1 MTNSKEEFVTAFQSK
16 AIDHENYLQTWIRL
30 GCKEKIPEGIPT
42 EDQLQYQNEKGENAA
57 VYSLKYDQLAL
68 FEKYYCQLI
77 SNDSSSKKYI
87 TIPTYVNPTNGMT
100 ILMYLIQSNTTVWR
114 YGHSRTFF
122 FHNFTEEYFFH
133 RDSLGRTASDYEKLD
148 YQKDKT
154 VTKYLE
160 ELCMIRFNR
169 PMKLIFIDPPPLVCN
184 SNSEEEEK
192 QKNSSVLDAITEGQE
207 GEDEEDE
214 EKGKKETNKTEQKA
228 KIGQKTLFSFKS
240 NKNKTKNKNPSPI
253 FPNDNSDSTNLVRI
267 TPSPFYST
275 YFIERQQ
282 FFLYF
287 ESFQYEKAYQFL
299 CSPSGNYF
307 YEEGLIEFF
316 ENRILF
322 LRTILEEALSYQ
334 QEKKIGDLSIEERE
348 IFKKESFI
356 NKFFCYDRPEL
367 PEVEEEKEEEQEE
380 EKTKT
385 ASDKEKKNNNNNN
398 KKKKKKSKK
407 SLFPKYK
414 TFLSFLL
421 KHHLFSL
428 VVPLIDSNAI
438 WISKNNLENY
448 QTCVSYCST
457 LLRTAKNNQ
466 RNANLSRSNSKWSLF
481 NYDIALPPS
490 PCRVKDPTTP
500 EEYQL
505 QPEDVTEET
514 VVTVKRIK
522 EYLVN
527 KINGYRMRKIMGT
540 ENKPMK

>member
-1 MTNSKEEFVTAFQSK
+1 MTNSKEEFITAFQSK
-16 AIDHENYLQTWIRL
+16 AIDNENYLMTWIRL
-30 GCKEKIPEGIPT
+30 GCKEPIPEGIPT
-42 EDQLQYQNEKGENAA
+42 EEQLQYQNEKGENAA
-57 VYSLKYDQLAL
+57 VYSLKYDQLDL

-87 TIPTYVNPTNGMT
+87 TIPTYINPTNGMT

-122 FHNFTEEYFFH
+122 FPNFTEEYLFH

-169 PMKLIFIDPPPLVCN
+169 PMKLIFIEPPPLVCN

-192 QKNSSVLDAITEGQE
+192 QKSSSVLDAIAEEQ
-207 GEDEEDE
+207 GEDEGDE
-214 EKGKKETNKTEQKA
+214 EKERKERKEKNKTDQKI
-228 KIGQKTLFSFKS
+228 KIGQKTLFSFQS
-240 NKNKTKNKNPSPI
+240 NKNKTKNKNSSPAL
-253 FPNDNSDSTNLVRI
+253 PNGDSDSTNLVRI

-367 PEVEEEKEEEQEE
+367 PEVEEEKEEKEQEE
-380 EKTKT
+380 NTK
-385 ASDKEKKNNNNNN
+385 SSSNKEEEQEN
-398 KKKKKKSKK
+398 
-407 SLFPKYK
+407 SL
-414 TFLSFLL
+414 S
-421 KHHLFSL
+421 
-428 VVPLIDSNAI
+428 
-438 WISKNNLENY
+438 
-448 QTCVSYCST
+448 
-457 LLRTAKNNQ
+457 
-466 RNANLSRSNSKWSLF
+466 
-481 NYDIALPPS
+481 
-490 PCRVKDPTTP
+490 
-500 EEYQL
+500 
-505 QPEDVTEET
+505 
-514 VVTVKRIK
+514 
-522 EYLVN
+522 
-527 KINGYRMRKIMGT
+527 
-540 ENKPMK
+540 